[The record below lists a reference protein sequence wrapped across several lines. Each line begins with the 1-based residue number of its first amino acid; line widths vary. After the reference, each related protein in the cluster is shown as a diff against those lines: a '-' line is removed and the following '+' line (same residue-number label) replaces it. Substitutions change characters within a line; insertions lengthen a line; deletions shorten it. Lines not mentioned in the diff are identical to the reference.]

1 MTSKTMPAAAQSA
14 PETGHIAVVS
24 SLAVVQQQKR
34 LLELDDAAQVDGV
47 VPDQR
52 QVVPETYG
60 A

>member
-1 MTSKTMPAAAQSA
+1 MPAAAQSA

-34 LLELDDAAQVDGV
+34 LLELDDAAQVDGEP
-47 VPDQR
+47 PDQR
-52 QVVPETYG
+52 QVVPATYG